1 MFKRQTKITQTLA
14 ALALLAASQSHA
26 GATLDHVQ
34 KSGVLRGVLLESY
47 PPYSFLNSKNQ
58 LDGFDV
64 DVAKAVAKKLGV
76 KLRLDTPSWEVIA
89 AGKWGARWDICICSM
104 TPNKERAQ
112 VLDFPAFYYNS
123 PAVLIANI
131 ADKKTSSIKDLE
143 GKKIAVQQGSS
154 YESYLQKKL
163 VIEAPNAVQPTYGF
177 NKVIIAPYDNEEL
190 AYQDLAL
197 GAGKRVDAVISN
209 LVTARER
216 ISKTGKFRIVGSPLY
231 QEPNWVAVD
240 KGDAQWNARVKQ
252 VISELKKDGTLS
264 AISKKW
270 IGSDITN

>member
-1 MFKRQTKITQTLA
+1 MFQRQTKITNTIA
-14 ALALLAASQSHA
+14 ALALLAAGHSHA

-47 PPYSFLNSKNQ
+47 PPFSFLNSKNQ

-76 KLRLDTPSWEVIA
+76 KLKLDTPSWEVIA

-123 PAVLIANI
+123 PAVLIANV
-131 ADKKTSSIKDLE
+131 ADKKTSSIKSLE

-163 VIEAPNAVQPTYGF
+163 TIEAPNAVQPAYPF
-177 NKVIIAPYDNEEL
+177 NKVVIAPYDNEEL
-190 AYQDLAL
+190 AFQDLAL

-209 LVTARER
+209 LVTANER

>member
-1 MFKRQTKITQTLA
+1 MYKLSTTTLS
-14 ALALLAASQSHA
+14 LLAASSLLAINHSQA
-26 GATLDHVQ
+26 GSTLDHVQ
-34 KSGVLRGVLLESY
+34 KSGELRGVLLESY
-47 PPYSFLNSKNQ
+47 PPFSFINKNNQ

-76 KLRLDTPSWEVIA
+76 KLKLDTPSWEVIA
-89 AGKWGARWDICICSM
+89 AGKWGSRWDICICSM

-112 VLDFPAFYYNS
+112 VLDFPVFYYNS
-123 PAVLIANI
+123 PAVLVVNA
-131 ADKKTSSIKDLE
+131 ADSKVRGLKDLE
-143 GKKIAVQQGSS
+143 GKKIGIEQGSS

-163 VIEAPNAVQPTYGF
+163 VLEAPDAVQPSYPF
-177 NKVIIAPYDNEEL
+177 KNLISAPYQSEDL

-209 LVTARER
+209 LVTAHER
-216 ISKTGKFRIVGSPLY
+216 ISKGGKFRIVGSPLY

-252 VISELKKDGTLS
+252 VIGELKKDGTLS

-270 IGSDITN
+270 IGSDITH